1 MMNDVVGE
9 RRTIIMPG
17 RLGGARATGAVRV
30 GERLG
35 KYRLCLELGSGGMS
49 TVYLARVVGGV
60 GRHRFVALKVMRPQL
75 ASDPDLLAMFVD
87 EAKLAS
93 VIHHPNVCDVI
104 DYHVGGP
111 ATYLV
116 MEMLVGESLAA
127 LRRQV
132 ATHPEVLPPAL
143 YAGVVARII
152 ADAAEGLHAAHELTD
167 ARGRPLHVVH
177 RDISPENVFIT
188 YDGHVKIMDFGVAL
202 TAQQHH
208 VTQPGTVRGKYGY
221 LQPEVL
227 HGGKPDR
234 RADIWGLGVV
244 AWEMLTLR
252 RLFDG
257 DDAVELMRDI
267 AEMEIPP
274 PSRVRRELPAALDE
288 VVMKALERDP
298 ARRYATAREL
308 ARKLTCFIANERL
321 PIGLA
326 SLAELVDRAFV
337 DGRACA
343 RAQLA
348 TIDGMD
354 DLTEMSPEPDS
365 VTVAYATDAE
375 ASRSLPIVVTQD
387 PSGQTRMVA
396 LAPEPAPPAPA
407 PAMWPR
413 WMPFAVS
420 LAAGTLAAVFG
431 LLLLHSCAEPI
442 RAPPPPAALCPPAP

>member
-17 RLGGARATGAVRV
+17 RRGGTRATGAVRV
-30 GERLG
+30 GDRLG

-75 ASDPDLLAMFVD
+75 ANDPDLLAMFVD

-116 MEMLVGESLAA
+116 MEMLVGESLSA

-132 ATHPEVLPPAL
+132 AAHPEVLPPAL
-143 YAGVVARII
+143 YAGVIARII

-167 ARGRPLHVVH
+167 GRGRPLHVVH

-244 AWEMLTLR
+244 AWELLTLQ

-267 AEMEIPP
+267 AEMDIPP
-274 PSRVRRELPAALDE
+274 PSSVRRELPPAIDE

-298 ARRYATAREL
+298 ARRYQTAREM
-308 ARKLTCFIANERL
+308 ARKLTCFLANERL

-326 SLAELVDRAFV
+326 SLADLCDRAFA

-354 DLTEMSPEPDS
+354 DITETSPEPDS

-375 ASRSLPIVVTQD
+375 ISRSLPIVVTQD
-387 PSGQTRMVA
+387 ASGQSRMVA
-396 LAPEPAPPAPA
+396 LAPEPTPTAPPPST
-407 PAMWPR
+407 WPR

-431 LLLLHSCAEPI
+431 LLLLHSCAEPSH
-442 RAPPPPAALCPPAP
+442 APPPPAALCP